1 MDPVFSYMLLSL
13 GQQLKDGWTS
23 LWNYYTSHRQ
33 LQTPVVYTIGDMEG
47 PPEQIAPARHD
58 LAIRLLSQGY
68 TTRAVNF
75 RLQDAGQT
83 PFQESDLIRLR
94 QQYAPEID
102 DLREREEIEV
112 RARGLARRGERIR
125 RLNKLAELL
134 ETRLFVSDPTDGS
147 TDSQPVPRASE
158 ARDIPLKLIAEY
170 RKLVAQIGLEA
181 DPLGIAEALDQNDPW
196 VQVIIMLTKSGSVPK
211 SVSNLSSQ
219 TLLESPLQEIS
230 GELSLVEQ
238 ERNSS
243 QEESAEVRVS
253 TPPSNS

>member
-13 GQQLKDGWTS
+13 GQQLKYPRTS

-147 TDSQPVPRASE
+147 TESQPVPSE
-158 ARDIPLKLIAEY
+158 RKDIPLKLIAEY
-170 RKLVAQIGLEA
+170 RKLVAQIGQEA

-219 TLLESPLQEIS
+219 NLLESPLQEIS
-230 GELSLVEQ
+230 SELSQAER
-238 ERNSS
+238 ERNLL
-243 QEESAEVRVS
+243 QEESVEVRVS
-253 TPPSNS
+253 TPPSS